1 MSAAVV
7 EWGLLPYGEAL
18 ERMRRA
24 RRDRAAGRIPD
35 TLFLVRHPPVITV
48 GVQGTGGEALPPGL
62 PVFSV
67 ERGGKATYHEP
78 GQWVGYPVVDLTPRG
93 RDVRRFVHDLEEMVV
108 RAMAPFGIAASR
120 RPGERGV
127 WVAGPRKLASVGIA
141 VEEWVTFHGF
151 ALNVQVDLGV
161 FRSFHPCGLDGEV
174 MTSMSREL
182 GREVTM
188 EEVRAPLLHAWEE
201 VFGGP
206 VRYAPL
212 VPSALPGPSP
222 AGPP

>member
-1 MSAAVV
+1 MCAEVV
-7 EWGLLPYGEAL
+7 DWGLLPYGEAL
-18 ERMRRA
+18 ARMREA
-24 RRDRAAGRIPD
+24 RRERAAQRIPD

-48 GVQGTGGEALPPGL
+48 GVQGTGGDALPPGL

-67 ERGGKATYHEP
+67 ERGGRATYHEP

-108 RAMAPFGIAASR
+108 RAVGALGARAGR

-127 WVAGPRKLASVGIA
+127 WVEGTRKLASVGIA

-151 ALNVQVDLGV
+151 ALNVDVDLGV
-161 FRSFHPCGLDGEV
+161 FRSFRPCGLAGEV
-174 MTSMSREL
+174 MTSLSQEL
-182 GREVTM
+182 GRKVSL
-188 EEVRAPLLHAWEE
+188 EEVRAPLLSSWAE

-206 VRYAPL
+206 VRYEPL
-212 VPSALPGPSP
+212 LPSALRPPG
-222 AGPP
+222 

>member
-7 EWGLLPYGEAL
+7 DWGLLPYGEAL
-18 ERMRRA
+18 VRMREA
-24 RRDRAAGRIPD
+24 RGDRAAGRIPD

-48 GVQGTGGEALPPGL
+48 GVQGTGGDALPPGL
-62 PVFSV
+62 PVYSV
-67 ERGGKATYHEP
+67 ERGGRATYHEP

-108 RAMAPFGIAASR
+108 RAVAPFGIPASR

-127 WVAGPRKLASVGIA
+127 WVAGVRKLASVGIA
-141 VEEWVTFHGF
+141 VQDWVTFHGF
-151 ALNVQVDLGV
+151 ALNVRVDLGV
-161 FRSFHPCGLDGEV
+161 FQSFRPCGLDGEV

-182 GREVTM
+182 QREVTL
-188 EEVRAPLLHAWEE
+188 EEVREPLLGAWEE

-206 VRYAPL
+206 ARYTPL
-212 VPSALPGPSP
+212 VPSALRGSSDSP
-222 AGPP
+222 LP

>member
-7 EWGLLPYGEAL
+7 DWGLLPYGEAL
-18 ERMRRA
+18 VRMREV
-24 RRDRAAGRIPD
+24 RRERAAQRIPD
-35 TLFLVRHPPVITV
+35 TLILVRHPPVITV

-67 ERGGKATYHEP
+67 ERGGRATYHEP
-78 GQWVGYPVVDLTPRG
+78 GQWVGYPVVDLSPRG
-93 RDVRRFVHDLEEMVV
+93 RDVRHFVHDLEEMVV
-108 RAMAPFGIAASR
+108 RAVAPLGVRAGR

-127 WVAGPRKLASVGIA
+127 WVAGTRKLASVGIA
-141 VEEWVTFHGF
+141 VEGWVTFHGF
-151 ALNVQVDLGV
+151 ALNVDVDLEV
-161 FRSFHPCGLDGEV
+161 FRSFRPCGLDGDV

-182 GREVTM
+182 GRKVAL
-188 EEVRAPLLHAWEE
+188 EELHAPLLDAWEG

-212 VPSALPGPSP
+212 VPPALQGSS
-222 AGPP
+222 